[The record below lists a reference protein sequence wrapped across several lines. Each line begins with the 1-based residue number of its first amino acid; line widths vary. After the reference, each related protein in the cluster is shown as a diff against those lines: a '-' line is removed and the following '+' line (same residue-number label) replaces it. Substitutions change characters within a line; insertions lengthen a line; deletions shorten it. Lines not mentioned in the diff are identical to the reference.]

1 MIGTRNEQERMVR
14 KQSVRTIF
22 KRLLRQHGTIGLPA
36 SPRQLGVFLHDIIL
50 ASFSLVFAFFLR
62 LNSDDLTPERL
73 KALIFGVPVFT
84 VIAGIT
90 LLMFDVYRDIWRF
103 TSIRGLFN
111 IMKASTLAVLVFC
124 AVSWA
129 IDRGE
134 DIPRSV
140 PMIQWFILI
149 VMLGAPRFVT
159 RLLVQRQSLLRS
171 DQAISRIPIVVV
183 GADEQA
189 ALFLRAL
196 EQDPAS
202 LYQAVG
208 ILDLNSN
215 ERGRNLHGT
224 PVFGA
229 ANEFMG
235 AFKELER
242 RRLRPKRLVLTKPLD
257 RDVMRTLL
265 EIAERL
271 NLTICRLPS
280 LTEFK
285 EATED
290 GHIELRP
297 VAVEE
302 LLGRP
307 EAFLHLDHAAISSL
321 VQGKRVLVT
330 GAGGSIGSELV
341 RQIVS
346 LRPARLVLVESGEL
360 NLYTVDHETNDTAP
374 YLSRR
379 SVLCN
384 VRDRAVVM
392 RLFDEERPE
401 LVFHAAALKHVPLVE
416 LNPAEGIRTNVIG
429 TRNVADAAL
438 RFGATAFVE
447 VSSDK
452 AVNPTNIMGAS
463 KRLAELYVQAL
474 DVSQL
479 SAPSRVPDG
488 SVEQTKTR
496 FMTVRFGNVLGSS
509 GSVIPLFE
517 RQLEKGGPITVT
529 HPEIERYFMTIREA
543 VELILQASAH
553 SVGQDDERGLI
564 FVLDMGK
571 PIRIMDVARQ
581 MIRLSGLEPDR
592 DIKINIVGLRPG
604 EGLFEELF
612 DASERRLPEVT
623 AGVFGAASKPIA
635 LDRVVRGLDTL
646 SRAVERNDMATICS
660 VLEDLIPG
668 YKQSGEM
675 ATAAVGTAAT
685 RAQSLALAAAGPT

>member
-1 MIGTRNEQERMVR
+1 MIGTRGEQMRLMDRLGVR
-14 KQSVRTIF
+14 AAGARF
-22 KRLLRQHGTIGLPA
+22 LRQFGGVGLPA

-62 LNSDDLTPERL
+62 LSNDDLTPERL
-73 KALIFGVPVFT
+73 KALIFGVPIFT
-84 VIAGIT
+84 VIAGVT

-159 RLLVQRQSLLRS
+159 RLLVQQRTQLRS
-171 DQAISRIPIVVV
+171 DTGIARIPIVVV
-183 GADEQA
+183 GADDNA

-196 EQDPAS
+196 EQDRQS

-208 ILDLNSN
+208 ILDLTSD
-215 ERGRNLHGT
+215 ERGRNLHGV

-229 ANEFMG
+229 ANELMG
-235 AFKELER
+235 TFKELDR

-257 RDVMRTLL
+257 SDIMRTLL
-265 EIAERL
+265 ETAERL

-285 EATED
+285 EATAD

-307 EAFLHLDHAAISSL
+307 EALLHLNHAAIASL
-321 VQGKRVLVT
+321 IEGRRVLVT

-341 RQIVS
+341 RQITR
-346 LRPARLVLVESGEL
+346 LRPSRLVLVDSGEL
-360 NLYTVDHETNDTAP
+360 NLYSIDYETNENAP

-384 VRDRAVVM
+384 VRDRDVVM

-416 LNPAEGIRTNVIG
+416 LNPTEGIRTNVIG
-429 TRNVADAAL
+429 TRNIADAAL
-438 RFGATAFVE
+438 RYGAMAFVE

-452 AVNPTNIMGAS
+452 AVNPTNVMGAS

-474 DVSQL
+474 DVAQM
-479 SAPSRVPDG
+479 AAARRGP
-488 SVEQTKTR
+488 EQAGDKPRTR

-517 RQLEKGGPITVT
+517 RQLERGGPITVT

-581 MIRLSGLEPDR
+581 MIRLSGLDPDR
-592 DIKINIVGLRPG
+592 DVKISIVGLRPG
-604 EGLFEELF
+604 EKLFEELF
-612 DASERRLPEVT
+612 DASERRLPAVT
-623 AGVFGAASKPIA
+623 AGVFGAASKPIP
-635 LDRVVRGLDTL
+635 LDRVVQGLDSL
-646 SRAVERNDMATICS
+646 SDAADRNDMSTVCT

-675 ATAAVGTAAT
+675 ATAAIGAAA
-685 RAQSLALAAAGPT
+685 RAPLRPLAASGAL

>member
-1 MIGTRNEQERMVR
+1 MIGTRGEQMRLMDRLGVR
-14 KQSVRTIF
+14 AAGARF
-22 KRLLRQHGTIGLPA
+22 LRQFGGVGLPA

-62 LNSDDLTPERL
+62 LSNDDLTPERL
-73 KALIFGVPVFT
+73 KALIFGVPIFT
-84 VIAGIT
+84 VIAGVT

-159 RLLVQRQSLLRS
+159 RLLVQQRTQLRS
-171 DQAISRIPIVVV
+171 DTGIARIPIVVV
-183 GADEQA
+183 GADDNA

-196 EQDPAS
+196 EHDRQS

-208 ILDLNSN
+208 ILDLTSD
-215 ERGRNLHGT
+215 ERGRNLHGV

-229 ANEFMG
+229 ANELMG
-235 AFKELER
+235 TFKELDR

-257 RDVMRTLL
+257 SDIMRTLL
-265 EIAERL
+265 ETAERL

-285 EATED
+285 EATAD

-307 EAFLHLDHAAISSL
+307 EALLHLNHAAIASL
-321 VQGKRVLVT
+321 IEGRRVLVT

-341 RQIVS
+341 RQITR
-346 LRPARLVLVESGEL
+346 LRPSRLVLVDSGEL
-360 NLYTVDHETNDTAP
+360 NLYSIDYETNENAP

-384 VRDRAVVM
+384 VRDRDVVM

-416 LNPAEGIRTNVIG
+416 LNPTEGIRTNVIG
-429 TRNVADAAL
+429 TRNIADAAL
-438 RFGATAFVE
+438 RYGAMAFVE

-452 AVNPTNIMGAS
+452 AVNPTNVMGAS

-474 DVSQL
+474 DVAQM
-479 SAPSRVPDG
+479 AAARRGP
-488 SVEQTKTR
+488 EQAGDKPRTR

-517 RQLEKGGPITVT
+517 RQLERGGPITVT

-581 MIRLSGLEPDR
+581 MIRLSGLDPDR
-592 DIKINIVGLRPG
+592 DVKISIVGLRPG
-604 EGLFEELF
+604 EKLFEELF
-612 DASERRLPEVT
+612 DASERRLPAVT
-623 AGVFGAASKPIA
+623 AGVFGAASKPIP
-635 LDRVVRGLDTL
+635 LDRVVQGLDSL
-646 SRAVERNDMATICS
+646 SDAADRNDMSTVCT

-668 YKQSGEM
+668 YRQSGEM
-675 ATAAVGTAAT
+675 ATAAIGSAGKAPV
-685 RAQSLALAAAGPT
+685 RSLAESGAL

>member
-1 MIGTRNEQERMVR
+1 MIGTRGEQMRLMDRLGVR
-14 KQSVRTIF
+14 AAGARF
-22 KRLLRQHGTIGLPA
+22 LRQFGGVGLPA

-62 LNSDDLTPERL
+62 LSNDDLTPERL
-73 KALIFGVPVFT
+73 KALIFGVPIFT
-84 VIAGIT
+84 VIAGVT

-159 RLLVQRQSLLRS
+159 RLLVQQRTQLRS
-171 DQAISRIPIVVV
+171 DTGIARIPIVVV
-183 GADEQA
+183 GADDNA

-196 EQDPAS
+196 EQDRQS
-202 LYQAVG
+202 LYRAVG
-208 ILDLNSN
+208 ILDLTSD
-215 ERGRNLHGT
+215 ERGRNLHGV

-229 ANEFMG
+229 ANELMG
-235 AFKELER
+235 TFKELDR

-257 RDVMRTLL
+257 SDIMRTLL
-265 EIAERL
+265 ETAERL

-285 EATED
+285 EATAD

-307 EAFLHLDHAAISSL
+307 EALLHLNHAAIASL
-321 VQGKRVLVT
+321 IEGRRVLVT

-341 RQIVS
+341 RQIPR
-346 LRPARLVLVESGEL
+346 LRPSRLVLVDSGEL
-360 NLYTVDHETNDTAP
+360 NLYSIDYETNENAP

-384 VRDRAVVM
+384 VRDRDVVM

-416 LNPAEGIRTNVIG
+416 LNPTEGIRTNVIG
-429 TRNVADAAL
+429 TRNIADAAL
-438 RFGATAFVE
+438 RYGAMAFVE

-452 AVNPTNIMGAS
+452 AVNPTNVMGAS

-474 DVSQL
+474 DVAQM
-479 SAPSRVPDG
+479 AAARRGP
-488 SVEQTKTR
+488 EQAGDKPRTR

-517 RQLEKGGPITVT
+517 RQLERGGPITVT

-581 MIRLSGLEPDR
+581 MIRLSGLDPDR
-592 DIKINIVGLRPG
+592 DVKISIVGLRPG
-604 EGLFEELF
+604 EKLFEELF
-612 DASERRLPEVT
+612 DASERRLPAVT
-623 AGVFGAASKPIA
+623 AGVFGAASKPIP
-635 LDRVVRGLDTL
+635 LDRVVQGLDSL
-646 SRAVERNDMATICS
+646 SDAADRNDMSTVCT

-668 YKQSGEM
+668 YRQSGEM
-675 ATAAVGTAAT
+675 ATAAIGSAGKAPV
-685 RAQSLALAAAGPT
+685 RSLAESGAL

>member
-1 MIGTRNEQERMVR
+1 MIGTRSEQERMVDR
-14 KQSVRTIF
+14 FGIRAAFRRFVRQF
-22 KRLLRQHGTIGLPA
+22 GGVGLPA

-62 LNSDDLTPERL
+62 LNNDDLTPERL
-73 KALIFGVPVFT
+73 KALIFGVPIFT

-159 RLLVQRQSLLRS
+159 RLLVQQRSQLRT
-171 DQAISRIPIVVV
+171 DTGIARIPIVVV
-183 GADEQA
+183 GADEHA

-196 EQDPAS
+196 EQDRQS
-202 LYQAVG
+202 LYHAVG
-208 ILDLNSN
+208 ILDLTSD
-215 ERGRNLHGT
+215 ERGRKLHGV

-229 ANEFMG
+229 ANELMS
-235 AFKELER
+235 AFKELDR

-257 RDVMRTLL
+257 SDIMRTLL
-265 EIAERL
+265 ETAERL

-280 LTEFK
+280 LTELK
-285 EATED
+285 EATAD

-307 EAFLHLDHAAISSL
+307 EALLHLDHAAIASL
-321 VQGKRVLVT
+321 IEGRRVLVT

-341 RQIVS
+341 RQIAR
-346 LRPARLVLVESGEL
+346 LRPARLVLVDSGEL
-360 NLYTVDHETNDTAP
+360 NLYTIDYETNDNAP

-384 VRDRAVVM
+384 VRDRDVVM

-416 LNPAEGIRTNVIG
+416 LNPTEGIRTNVIG
-429 TRNVADAAL
+429 TRKIADAAL
-438 RFGATAFVE
+438 QCGAMAFVE

-452 AVNPTNIMGAS
+452 AVNPTNVMGAS

-474 DVSQL
+474 DVSQI
-479 SAPSRVPDG
+479 G
-488 SVEQTKTR
+488 SKRRGSESNSDQPRTR

-517 RQLEKGGPITVT
+517 RQLERGGPITIT

-581 MIRLSGLEPDR
+581 MIRLSGLDPDR
-592 DIKINIVGLRPG
+592 DVKISIVGLRPG
-604 EGLFEELF
+604 EKLFEELF
-612 DASERRLPEVT
+612 DASERRLPAVT
-623 AGVFGAASKPIA
+623 AGVFGAASKPIP
-635 LDRVVRGLDTL
+635 LDRVIQGLDTL
-646 SRAVERNDMATICS
+646 SDAADRNDMSTVCA

-668 YKQSGEM
+668 YRQSGEM
-675 ATAAVGTAAT
+675 ATAAISSAGKAP
-685 RAQSLALAAAGPT
+685 QLALAQSGAM

>member
-1 MIGTRNEQERMVR
+1 MIGTRGEQMRLMDRLGVR
-14 KQSVRTIF
+14 AAGARF
-22 KRLLRQHGTIGLPA
+22 LRQFGGVGLPA

-62 LNSDDLTPERL
+62 LSNDDLTPERL
-73 KALIFGVPVFT
+73 KALIFGVPIFT
-84 VIAGIT
+84 VIAGVT

-159 RLLVQRQSLLRS
+159 RLLVQQRTQLRS
-171 DQAISRIPIVVV
+171 DTGIARIPIVVV
-183 GADEQA
+183 GADDNA

-196 EQDPAS
+196 EQDRQS

-208 ILDLNSN
+208 ILDLTSD
-215 ERGRNLHGT
+215 ERGRNLHGV

-229 ANEFMG
+229 ANELMG
-235 AFKELER
+235 TFKELDR

-257 RDVMRTLL
+257 SDIMRTLL
-265 EIAERL
+265 ETAERL

-285 EATED
+285 EATAD

-307 EAFLHLDHAAISSL
+307 EALLHLNHAAIASL
-321 VQGKRVLVT
+321 IEGRRVLVT

-341 RQIVS
+341 RQITR
-346 LRPARLVLVESGEL
+346 LRPSRLVLVDSGEL
-360 NLYTVDHETNDTAP
+360 NLYSIDYETNENAP

-384 VRDRAVVM
+384 VRDRDVVM

-416 LNPAEGIRTNVIG
+416 LNPTEGIRTNVIG
-429 TRNVADAAL
+429 TRNIADAAL
-438 RFGATAFVE
+438 RYGAMAFVE

-452 AVNPTNIMGAS
+452 AVNPTNVMGAS

-474 DVSQL
+474 DVAQM
-479 SAPSRVPDG
+479 AAARRGP
-488 SVEQTKTR
+488 EQAGDKPRTR

-517 RQLEKGGPITVT
+517 RQLERGGPITVT

-581 MIRLSGLEPDR
+581 MIRLSGLDPDR
-592 DIKINIVGLRPG
+592 DVKISIVGLRPG
-604 EGLFEELF
+604 EKLFEELF
-612 DASERRLPEVT
+612 DASERRLPAVT
-623 AGVFGAASKPIA
+623 AGVFGAASKPIP
-635 LDRVVRGLDTL
+635 LDRVVQGLDSL
-646 SRAVERNDMATICS
+646 SDAADRNDMSTVCT

-668 YKQSGEM
+668 YRQSGEM
-675 ATAAVGTAAT
+675 ATAAIGSAGKAPV
-685 RAQSLALAAAGPT
+685 RSLAESGAL

>member
-1 MIGTRNEQERMVR
+1 MIGTRGEQMRLMDRLGVR
-14 KQSVRTIF
+14 AAGARF
-22 KRLLRQHGTIGLPA
+22 LRQFGGVGLPA

-62 LNSDDLTPERL
+62 LSNDDLTPERL
-73 KALIFGVPVFT
+73 KALIFGVPIFT
-84 VIAGIT
+84 VIAGVT

-159 RLLVQRQSLLRS
+159 RLLVQQRTQLRS
-171 DQAISRIPIVVV
+171 DTGIARIPIVVV
-183 GADEQA
+183 GADDNA

-196 EQDPAS
+196 EQDRQS

-208 ILDLNSN
+208 ILDLTSD
-215 ERGRNLHGT
+215 ERGRNLHGV

-229 ANEFMG
+229 ANELMG
-235 AFKELER
+235 TFKELDR

-257 RDVMRTLL
+257 SDIMRTLL
-265 EIAERL
+265 ETAERL

-285 EATED
+285 EATAD

-307 EAFLHLDHAAISSL
+307 EALLHLNHAAIASL
-321 VQGKRVLVT
+321 IEGRRVLVT

-341 RQIVS
+341 RQITR
-346 LRPARLVLVESGEL
+346 LRPSRLVLVDSGEL
-360 NLYTVDHETNDTAP
+360 NLYSIDYETNENAP

-384 VRDRAVVM
+384 VRDRDVVM

-416 LNPAEGIRTNVIG
+416 LNPTEGIRTNVIG
-429 TRNVADAAL
+429 TRNIADAAL
-438 RFGATAFVE
+438 RYGAMAFVE

-452 AVNPTNIMGAS
+452 AVNPTNVMGAS

-474 DVSQL
+474 DVAQM
-479 SAPSRVPDG
+479 AAARRGPEPAGDKPR
-488 SVEQTKTR
+488 TR

-517 RQLEKGGPITVT
+517 RQLERGGPITVT

-581 MIRLSGLEPDR
+581 MIRLSGLDPDR
-592 DIKINIVGLRPG
+592 DVKISIVGLRPG
-604 EGLFEELF
+604 EKLFEELF
-612 DASERRLPEVT
+612 DASERRLPAVT
-623 AGVFGAASKPIA
+623 AGVFGAASKPIP
-635 LDRVVRGLDTL
+635 LDRVVQGLDSL
-646 SRAVERNDMATICS
+646 SDAADRNDMSTVCT

-668 YKQSGEM
+668 YRQSGEM
-675 ATAAVGTAAT
+675 ATAAIGSAGKAPV
-685 RAQSLALAAAGPT
+685 RSLAESGAL

>member
-1 MIGTRNEQERMVR
+1 MIGTRSEQERMVDR
-14 KQSVRTIF
+14 FGIRAAFRRFVRQF
-22 KRLLRQHGTIGLPA
+22 GGVGLPA

-62 LNSDDLTPERL
+62 LNNDDLTPERL
-73 KALIFGVPVFT
+73 KALIFGVPIFT

-159 RLLVQRQSLLRS
+159 RLLVQQRSQLRT
-171 DQAISRIPIVVV
+171 DTGIARIPIVVV
-183 GADEQA
+183 GADEHA

-196 EQDPAS
+196 EQDRQS
-202 LYQAVG
+202 LYHAVG
-208 ILDLNSN
+208 ILDLTSD
-215 ERGRNLHGT
+215 ERGRKLHEV

-229 ANEFMG
+229 ANELMG
-235 AFKELER
+235 AFKELDR

-257 RDVMRTLL
+257 SDIMRTLL
-265 EIAERL
+265 ETAERL

-285 EATED
+285 EATAD

-307 EAFLHLDHAAISSL
+307 EALLHLDHAAIASL
-321 VQGKRVLVT
+321 IEGRRVLVT

-341 RQIVS
+341 RQIAR
-346 LRPARLVLVESGEL
+346 LRPARLVLVDSGEL
-360 NLYTVDHETNDTAP
+360 NLYTIDYETNDNAP

-384 VRDRAVVM
+384 VRDRDVVM

-416 LNPAEGIRTNVIG
+416 LNPTEGIRTNVIG
-429 TRNVADAAL
+429 TRNIADAAL
-438 RFGATAFVE
+438 QYGAMAFVE

-452 AVNPTNIMGAS
+452 AVNPTNVMGAS

-474 DVSQL
+474 DVSQIG
-479 SAPSRVPDG
+479 AKRRG
-488 SVEQTKTR
+488 SESNSDQPRTR

-517 RQLEKGGPITVT
+517 RQLERGGPITIT

-581 MIRLSGLEPDR
+581 MIRLSGLDPDR
-592 DIKINIVGLRPG
+592 DVKISIVGLRPG
-604 EGLFEELF
+604 EKLFEELF
-612 DASERRLPEVT
+612 DASERRLPAVT
-623 AGVFGAASKPIA
+623 AGVFGAASKPIP
-635 LDRVVRGLDTL
+635 LDRVIQGLDTL
-646 SRAVERNDMATICS
+646 SDAADRNDMSTVCA

-668 YKQSGEM
+668 YRQSGEM
-675 ATAAVGTAAT
+675 ATAAISSAGKAPVLAF
-685 RAQSLALAAAGPT
+685 AQSGAM

>member
-1 MIGTRNEQERMVR
+1 MIGTRGEQMRLMDRLGVR
-14 KQSVRTIF
+14 AVGARF
-22 KRLLRQHGTIGLPA
+22 LRQFGGVGLPA

-62 LNSDDLTPERL
+62 LSNDDLTPERL
-73 KALIFGVPVFT
+73 KALIFGVPIFT
-84 VIAGIT
+84 VIAGVT

-159 RLLVQRQSLLRS
+159 RLLVQQRTQLRS
-171 DQAISRIPIVVV
+171 DTGIARIPIVVV
-183 GADEQA
+183 GADDNA

-196 EQDPAS
+196 EQDRQS

-208 ILDLNSN
+208 ILDLTSD
-215 ERGRNLHGT
+215 ERGRNLHGV

-229 ANEFMG
+229 ANELMG
-235 AFKELER
+235 TFKELDR

-257 RDVMRTLL
+257 SDIMRTLL
-265 EIAERL
+265 ETAERL

-285 EATED
+285 EATAD

-307 EAFLHLDHAAISSL
+307 EALLHLNHAAIASL
-321 VQGKRVLVT
+321 IEGRRVLVT

-341 RQIVS
+341 RQITR
-346 LRPARLVLVESGEL
+346 LRPSRLVLVDSGEL
-360 NLYTVDHETNDTAP
+360 NLYSIDHETNENAP

-384 VRDRAVVM
+384 VRDRDVVM

-416 LNPAEGIRTNVIG
+416 LNPTEGIRTNVIG
-429 TRNVADAAL
+429 TRNIADAAL
-438 RFGATAFVE
+438 RYGAMAFVE

-452 AVNPTNIMGAS
+452 AVNPTNVMGAS

-474 DVSQL
+474 DVAQM
-479 SAPSRVPDG
+479 AAARRGP
-488 SVEQTKTR
+488 EQAGDKPRTR

-517 RQLEKGGPITVT
+517 RQLERGGPITVT

-581 MIRLSGLEPDR
+581 MIRLSGLDPDR
-592 DIKINIVGLRPG
+592 DVKISIVGLRPG
-604 EGLFEELF
+604 EKLFEELF
-612 DASERRLPEVT
+612 DASERRLPAVT
-623 AGVFGAASKPIA
+623 AGVFGAASKPIP
-635 LDRVVRGLDTL
+635 LDRVVQGLDTL
-646 SRAVERNDMATICS
+646 SDAADRNDMSTVCA

-675 ATAAVGTAAT
+675 ATAAIGSAAKAPA
-685 RAQSLALAAAGPT
+685 RSLAESGAL

>member
-1 MIGTRNEQERMVR
+1 M
-14 KQSVRTIF
+14 
-22 KRLLRQHGTIGLPA
+22 GLPA

-50 ASFSLVFAFFLR
+50 ASSRWCLHFSFG
-62 LNSDDLTPERL
+62 LNNDDLTPERL
-73 KALIFGVPVFT
+73 KALIFGVPIFT

-90 LLMFDVYRDIWRF
+90 LLLFDVYRDIWRF
-103 TSIRGLFN
+103 TSICGLFN

-159 RLLVQRQSLLRS
+159 RLLVQQRSQLRN
-171 DQAISRIPIVVV
+171 DTGIARIPIVVV
-183 GADEQA
+183 GADEHA

-196 EQDPAS
+196 EQDRQS
-202 LYQAVG
+202 LYRAVG
-208 ILDLNSN
+208 ILDLTSD
-215 ERGRNLHGT
+215 ERGRKIYGV

-229 ANEFMG
+229 ANELMG
-235 AFKELER
+235 AFNELDR
-242 RRLRPKRLVLTKPLD
+242 RRERPKRLVLTKPLD
-257 RDVMRTLL
+257 SDIMRTLL
-265 EIAERL
+265 ETAERL

-285 EATED
+285 EATAD

-307 EAFLHLDHAAISSL
+307 EALLHLDHAAIASL
-321 VQGKRVLVT
+321 IEGRRVLVT

-341 RQIVS
+341 RQITR
-346 LRPARLVLVESGEL
+346 LRPARLVLVDSGEL
-360 NLYTVDHETNDTAP
+360 NLYTIDYETNENAP
-374 YLSRR
+374 YMSRR

-384 VRDRAVVM
+384 VRDRDVVM

-416 LNPAEGIRTNVIG
+416 LNPTEGIRTNVIG
-429 TRNVADAAL
+429 TRNIADAAMHY
-438 RFGATAFVE
+438 GAMAFVE

-452 AVNPTNIMGAS
+452 AVNPTNVMGAS

-474 DVSQL
+474 DVAQMAL
-479 SAPSRVPDG
+479 TQRGP
-488 SVEQTKTR
+488 EQAGDKPRTR

-517 RQLEKGGPITVT
+517 RQLERGGPITVT

-581 MIRLSGLEPDR
+581 MIRLSGLDPDR
-592 DIKINIVGLRPG
+592 DVKISIVGLRPG
-604 EGLFEELF
+604 EKLFEELF
-612 DASERRLPEVT
+612 DASERRLPAVT
-623 AGVFGAASKPIA
+623 AGVFGAASKPIP
-635 LDRVVRGLDTL
+635 LDRVVQGLDTL
-646 SRAVERNDMATICS
+646 SEAADRNDMSAVCT

-668 YKQSGEM
+668 YRQSGEM
-675 ATAAVGTAAT
+675 ATAAISSAGKAPV
-685 RAQSLALAAAGPT
+685 LALAESGAL

>member
-1 MIGTRNEQERMVR
+1 MIGTRSEQERMVDR
-14 KQSVRTIF
+14 FGIRAAFRRFVRQF
-22 KRLLRQHGTIGLPA
+22 GGVGLPA

-62 LNSDDLTPERL
+62 LNNDDLTPERL
-73 KALIFGVPVFT
+73 QALMFGVPIFT

-159 RLLVQRQSLLRS
+159 RLLVQQRSQLRS
-171 DQAISRIPIVVV
+171 DTGIARIPIVLV
-183 GADEQA
+183 GADEHA

-196 EQDPAS
+196 EQDRQS

-208 ILDLNSN
+208 ILDLTSD
-215 ERGRNLHGT
+215 ERGRKLHGV

-229 ANEFMG
+229 ANELMS
-235 AFKELER
+235 AFKELDR
-242 RRLRPKRLVLTKPLD
+242 RRLRPRRLVLTKPLD
-257 RDVMRTLL
+257 RDIMRTLL
-265 EIAERL
+265 ETAERL

-285 EATED
+285 EATAD

-307 EAFLHLDHAAISSL
+307 EALLHLDHAAIASL
-321 VQGKRVLVT
+321 IEGRRVLVT

-341 RQIVS
+341 RQIAR
-346 LRPARLVLVESGEL
+346 LRPARLVLVDSGEL
-360 NLYTVDHETNDTAP
+360 NLYTIDYETNDNAP

-384 VRDRAVVM
+384 VRDRDVVM

-416 LNPAEGIRTNVIG
+416 LNPTEGIRTNVIG
-429 TRNVADAAL
+429 TRNIADAAL
-438 RFGATAFVE
+438 QCGAMAFVE

-452 AVNPTNIMGAS
+452 AVNPTNVMGAS

-474 DVSQL
+474 DVSQI
-479 SAPSRVPDG
+479 G
-488 SVEQTKTR
+488 SKRRGSEPNGGQPRTR

-517 RQLEKGGPITVT
+517 RQLERGGPITVT

-581 MIRLSGLEPDR
+581 MIRLSGLDPER
-592 DIKINIVGLRPG
+592 DVKINIVGLRPG
-604 EGLFEELF
+604 EKLFEELF
-612 DASERRLPEVT
+612 DASERRLPAVT
-623 AGVFGAASKPIA
+623 AGVFGAASKPIP
-635 LDRVVRGLDTL
+635 LDRVIQGLDTL
-646 SRAVERNDMATICS
+646 SDAADRNDMSTVCA

-668 YKQSGEM
+668 YRQSGEM
-675 ATAAVGTAAT
+675 ATAAISSAGKAP
-685 RAQSLALAAAGPT
+685 QLALAQSGAM